1 MGERENGQDFEGP
14 MTMCIGILGRLRFE
28 FTFIEDDGKW

>member
-1 MGERENGQDFEGP
+1 MGEGEKGQDLKGA
-14 MTMCIGILGRLRFE
+14 MTMWIGIMGRLRFE